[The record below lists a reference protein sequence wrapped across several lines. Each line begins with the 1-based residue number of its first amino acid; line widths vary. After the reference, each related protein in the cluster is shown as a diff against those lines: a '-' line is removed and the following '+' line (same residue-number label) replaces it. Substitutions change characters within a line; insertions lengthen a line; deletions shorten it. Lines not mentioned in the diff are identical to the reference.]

1 MIPLLLGYL
10 VTYPITP
17 LFISLVVCVMFIF
30 LHNNT
35 SSSLHNLLNVLFL
48 DILLVKRAFYV
59 MILTFI
65 EFKSLEMPFS
75 KNFFFFATHH
85 DSLFLCQFLFFHCF
99 PTHFVFQPSSK
110 PLLVYKRQSV
120 ATQNQPT
127 KSHRPQDNSLDD
139 TLQEPK
145 PTHLW
150 HSSRICKPT

>member
-75 KNFFFFATHH
+75 KNFFFLQHIMTLSFFANFYF
-85 DSLFLCQFLFFHCF
+85 SI
-99 PTHFVFQPSSK
+99 VFQLILYFNHHLNLSWSTKDKVLPLKINQTK
-110 PLLVYKRQSV
+110 PWHVSCPAILQALS
-120 ATQNQPT
+120 QNPNL
-127 KSHRPQDNSLDD
+127 P
-139 TLQEPK
+139 
-145 PTHLW
+145 
-150 HSSRICKPT
+150 